1 MNPSNIHRIIV
12 SRTDGIGDVM
22 LTLPMCI
29 WLRNSFPSA
38 TLVYLCKKYTS
49 PVVLSFAPV
58 NEILILED
66 LIALTQQ
73 ERKKK
78 LSADILIHVFPNKT
92 IASWGLFAGIPHRIG
107 TSHRWYH
114 TFFCNHRPSFTRLHS
129 PLHEAQLNFH
139 LLKPLGLQEIPD
151 FESINEVSAQFR
163 SSNES
168 IPAFSNYVILHPLSQ
183 GSAMEYPLER
193 YEQLAS
199 ELVKQ
204 GKTVLIT
211 GTSQERKRIEG
222 RFANF
227 PSVHN
232 LMGELSL
239 SQLVLLIQNAYALIA
254 CSTGPLHISGALN
267 VKTIGLFSARKPIH
281 PGRWKPLG
289 TDSHAL
295 VFDADCVKCE
305 KGEPCDCIQN
315 INTTEILDCVFK

>member
-1 MNPSNIHRIIV
+1 
-12 SRTDGIGDVM
+12 M

-49 PVVLSFAPV
+49 PVVLCFAPV

-66 LIALTQQ
+66 LMALTQQ

-92 IASWGLFAGIPHRIG
+92 IASWGLFARIPHRVG

-114 TFFCNHRPSFTRLHS
+114 PFFCNHRPSFTRLHS

-151 FESINEVSAQFR
+151 FESINEVSAQFLP
-163 SSNES
+163 SNES
-168 IPAFSNYVILHPLSQ
+168 IPTVSNYVILHPLSQ
-183 GSAMEYPLER
+183 GSAMEYPLEK

-199 ELVKQ
+199 ELVKK

-211 GTSQERKRIEG
+211 GTNQERKRIEG
-222 RFANF
+222 RFANI

-239 SQLVLLIQNAYALIA
+239 SQLVLLIQNACALIA

-295 VFDADCVKCE
+295 VFDAGCVKCE
-305 KGEPCDCIQN
+305 QGEPCDCIQN